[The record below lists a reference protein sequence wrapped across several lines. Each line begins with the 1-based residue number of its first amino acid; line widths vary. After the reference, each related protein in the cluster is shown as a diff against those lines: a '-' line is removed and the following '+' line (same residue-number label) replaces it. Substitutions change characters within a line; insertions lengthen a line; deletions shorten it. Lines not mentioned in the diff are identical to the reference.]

1 MGKASPLQNTNP
13 ISELIQY
20 LEANSNLKILN
31 CFSKGNTFGA
41 LQNLNLV
48 KGLNEFVN
56 EFDISKRN
64 IVFTIGA
71 NPVNNSIYSL
81 KIKDSLVNADF
92 VVSMDLFKNETTELS
107 DIILPTTS
115 LGEKEGTFTNLEMR
129 TLMQNKILPPPSSS
143 LNEWEYLLTLSK
155 KINLE
160 QVYDSETQLNA
171 LLCKDY
177 LDEDNIPSFDNLNKP
192 SNLNG
197 VLNSKTININIE
209 NVDSTNLEILFVHR
223 LYGDSSTQINSP
235 SISMLSSER
244 FIEMNSA
251 TYFGSYMLY
260 SDVVTLIQ
268 GEICLLYTSPSPRD

>member
-1 MGKASPLQNTNP
+1 MLLP
-13 ISELIQY
+13 
-20 LEANSNLKILN
+20 KI
-31 CFSKGNTFGA
+31 
-41 LQNLNLV
+41 
-48 KGLNEFVN
+48 
-56 EFDISKRN
+56 
-64 IVFTIGA
+64 
-71 NPVNNSIYSL
+71 
-81 KIKDSLVNADF
+81 
-92 VVSMDLFKNETTELS
+92 
-107 DIILPTTS
+107 
-115 LGEKEGTFTNLEMR
+115 
-129 TLMQNKILPPPSSS
+129 
-143 LNEWEYLLTLSK
+143 
-155 KINLE
+155 
-160 QVYDSETQLNA
+160 
-171 LLCKDY
+171 CKDY

-268 GEICLLYTSPSPRD
+268 GEISVQVNVNINDNLPDNLLVVPINNKAFILIGGWSAKCFTKSDEKWINNWSKKINNIFSKNKI